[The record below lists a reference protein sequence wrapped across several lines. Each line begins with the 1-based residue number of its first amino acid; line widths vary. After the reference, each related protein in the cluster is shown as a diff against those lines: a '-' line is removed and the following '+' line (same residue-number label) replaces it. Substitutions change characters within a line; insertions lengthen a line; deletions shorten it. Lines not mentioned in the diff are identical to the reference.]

1 MLWPN
6 SLYSPHYLLTSLLGR
21 FPQDC
26 SFTDRSGLA
35 VQTSIQAAVVVIAVL
50 MGMTSS
56 LVVGNKQLRS
66 TSFKKLRYSTPS
78 CEQEVRPNVL
88 AKDDT
93 EDVQNDA
100 LFVRNAVDKVSPQ
113 EETQTVSLN
122 LVYNGHDAG
131 PESYT
136 SPLFKTTSPDSP
148 AMSLS
153 EYNTIYDK
161 NPASEAEQSTASSHS
176 HGVSQDHSER
186 QRLLPD
192 KRKTKA
198 ACCPFGTDR
207 HSLKLTIT
215 IICCSL
221 YFSVGV
227 ICVYMLMI
235 SDYVGKEIY
244 GGDPEAPL
252 GSDGLAR

>member
-1 MLWPN
+1 MFT
-6 SLYSPHYLLTSLLGR
+6 LLSADTVVRTLPSR
-21 FPQDC
+21 QY

-35 VQTSIQAAVVVIAVL
+35 VQTSIQAAVVVIALL

-66 TSFKKLRYSTPS
+66 TSFKKLHYSTLS
-78 CEQEVRPNVL
+78 CEQEVRPNVF

-100 LFVRNAVDKVSPQ
+100 LFIRNAVDKVSPP
-113 EETQTVSLN
+113 EETQIVSLKP
-122 LVYNGHDAG
+122 VYNRQDAG

-136 SPLFKTTSPDSP
+136 SPLFKTTSRDSP
-148 AMSLS
+148 AVSLS
-153 EYNTIYDK
+153 GYNTIYDK
-161 NPASEAEQSTASSHS
+161 NPALEVEQSTASSHS
-176 HGVSQDHSER
+176 HGVSQDRSER

-192 KRKTKA
+192 KRKTRA
-198 ACCPFGTDR
+198 ACCPLGTGKQ
-207 HSLKLTIT
+207 SLKLTIT
-215 IICCSL
+215 IISCSY

-235 SDYVGKEIY
+235 SDFVGKEIY
-244 GGDPEAPL
+244 GGDPKAPL